1 MLVTGVDEAGR
12 GSLLGPLVIAAVS
25 FERAQWSRLPGMGIR
40 DSKRLSPKKREELW
54 PKIIE
59 MAEEH
64 CIIRVQP
71 RTIDKS
77 VREHGLNRLEAK
89 YMAKAIKRLGP
100 NPSYVDSCDVNTERF
115 GNEIARLSK
124 NDMVHSYHRADSR
137 FAIVSAA
144 SILAKVARDKS
155 IARLRRTY
163 DLGSGYPSDIKTVNF
178 VRQYLDENDTIPQ
191 FVRASWK
198 TVRRLMQ

>member
-1 MLVTGVDEAGR
+1 MDEAGR

-25 FERAQWSRLPGMGIR
+25 FERSQLSRLPGMGIR

>member
-25 FERAQWSRLPGMGIR
+25 FERSQLSRLPGMGIR